1 MPRRGPFDL
10 TKFGHKETLKRIPGI
25 VASMAI
31 GLGLIVFGIYWLY
44 YLYSTESISS
54 GSTLIPIL
62 IIGIGAV
69 LVYLPFEGIVDRR
82 RGKKAT
88 PLPPPPP

>member
-1 MPRRGPFDL
+1 M

-31 GLGLIVFGIYWLY
+31 GVGLIVFGIYWLY

-82 RGKKAT
+82 RGKRAT
-88 PLPPPPP
+88 PPPPPPP